1 MLNKY
6 TLKISNSE
14 VEKEY
19 IMMHTDRIFLT
30 GVLLSVIRLVWL
42 MFQSFSVTNEFILA
56 PEYESLK
63 WITYAIQIIIVI
75 MQRIYPARLNVIAI
89 PLWIAIIN
97 CTLKIDSDVSYPT
110 TIFLFK

>member
-56 PEYESLK
+56 P
-63 WITYAIQIIIVI
+63 
-75 MQRIYPARLNVIAI
+75 
-89 PLWIAIIN
+89 
-97 CTLKIDSDVSYPT
+97 
-110 TIFLFK
+110 